1 MAAWRM
7 VEDGGRLRIEHPS
20 RTPLTVAVEGWR
32 FVVRTAEREVGR
44 FSFLDVREV
53 GRRASEV
60 LRHAGRAEPYTLALD
75 AAAVPHPMVIAGRL
89 LGTRE
94 RLLAAVDPRVR
105 AVWDRLAPLTRQLP
119 QLVCAEALYR
129 DPWIVR
135 DVLRYAAAAVALAF
149 VETTLR
155 PPGLLWD
162 ATTPAGEAAL
172 VDALRDWRGLFS
184 PSGRSY
190 RSLDRT
196 LMRLAPGVAGE
207 LLCRLRRLELARPY
221 TDPIELTAILVADA
235 AYERTDRR
243 EVAATHLRAVML
255 ASGAEIAAAV
265 RRVGDALG
273 ECLNPRRVADLR
285 RAFAIVAD
293 FPDPHRGRL
302 LGLVERALRWHRVA
316 PDLRTEVAALG
327 GATMPT
333 RRPPVPL
340 PDDPRITFLSTVGAV
355 LEEGDRMRHCVGS
368 YARRAATGGCYLF
381 HVDYRGEQAT
391 VEVDQGGGVS
401 QSCGPCNQR
410 NAATAWGKRQL
421 GKWGLDLMPE
431 ATRRRLRLRM
441 MRRPR
446 RREQPRVEQLSL
458 FPTP

>member
-7 VEDGGRLRIEHPS
+7 VEDGERLRIEHPS
-20 RTPLTVAVEGWR
+20 RSPLTVAVEGWR
-32 FVVRTAEREVGR
+32 FVVRTGEREVGR
-44 FSFLDVREV
+44 FSFFDVREV
-53 GRRASEV
+53 GRRASEA

-94 RLLAAVDPRVR
+94 RLLAAIDPRVR
-105 AVWDRLAPLTRQLP
+105 AVRDRLAPLTRELP
-119 QLVCAEALYR
+119 QIVCAEALYR

-135 DVLRYAAAAVALAF
+135 DVLRYDAAAVALAF
-149 VETTLR
+149 VETRLR
-155 PPGLLWD
+155 PSTLVWD

-172 VDALRDWRGLFS
+172 VAALRDWRGLFS

-207 LLCRLRRLELARPY
+207 RLCRLRRLKLARPY
-221 TDPIELTAILVADA
+221 TDPLELTALLAADVV
-235 AYERTDRR
+235 YERTDRP

-265 RRVGDALG
+265 RRVRDAL
-273 ECLNPRRVADLR
+273 EERLDPRRPADLQ
-285 RAFAIVAD
+285 RALAIVAD
-293 FPDPHRGRL
+293 FPEPHCGRL
-302 LGLVERALRWHRVA
+302 SGLVERALRWHRVA
-316 PDLRTEVAALG
+316 PDLRAEAAALG
-327 GATMPT
+327 GTGMPT

-368 YARRAATGGCYLF
+368 YARRATTGGCYLF
-381 HVDYRGEQAT
+381 HVDYGGHEAT
-391 VEVDQGGGVS
+391 VEVDQGGTVS
-401 QSCGPCNQR
+401 QSCGPCNRR
-410 NAATAWGKRQL
+410 NAATTWGRHQL
-421 GKWGLDLMPE
+421 GRWGLDLMPV
-431 ATRRRLRLRM
+431 AARRRLRLRAA
-441 MRRPR
+441 R
-446 RREQPRVEQLSL
+446 RRRAGPQPAAEQLSL
-458 FPTP
+458 FPTA